1 MRWNSPRLSDQFGLL
16 FMAVGI
22 IVIVLGWNGAAG
34 ESEVD
39 AQMPYL
45 LSGGAAGLAFV
56 VLGAAL
62 LIVRN
67 ARRDRMILEARFQDL
82 SQSVTR
88 LAYAVADTM
97 GAGVPDAVFVA
108 GSDSYHRPDCR
119 LVEGKALPRVTATAI
134 AAEHLEP
141 CRVCNP
147 SAPPGHASLTPR

>member
-1 MRWNSPRLSDQFGLL
+1 MRWNSPRLSDQLGLL

-22 IVIVLGWNGAAG
+22 LVVVLGWNGAAG

-45 LSGGAAGLAFV
+45 LSGGAAGLALV
-56 VLGAAL
+56 VFGAAL
-62 LIVRN
+62 LVARN
-67 ARRDRMILEARFQDL
+67 ARRDRTILEARFQEL

-88 LAYAVADTM
+88 LANALADSVAT
-97 GAGVPDAVFVA
+97 GGSDAVFVA
-108 GSDSYHRPDCR
+108 GSDSYHQPDCR
-119 LVEGKALPRVTATAI
+119 LVDGKALPRVTASAV

-147 SAPPGHASLTPR
+147 DVPPVTPR